1 MMGACVSRASITYRL
16 TVFHQGLEV
25 SRLTKTADMA
35 PRSSR
40 KWQARSDVSFC
51 KQTVS
56 RCQFF
61 QNEPFGIKIPVK

>member
-1 MMGACVSRASITYRL
+1 MMGACVSRTSITYRL

-40 KWQARSDVSFC
+40 K
-51 KQTVS
+51 
-56 RCQFF
+56 
-61 QNEPFGIKIPVK
+61 

>member
-1 MMGACVSRASITYRL
+1 MMGACVSRTSITYRL

-40 KWQARSDVSFC
+40 KWQARQMFPFVSKLFPDVSFFRMSLLVL
-51 KQTVS
+51 KF
-56 RCQFF
+56 R
-61 QNEPFGIKIPVK
+61 

>member
-1 MMGACVSRASITYRL
+1 MMGACVSRASITYPL

-25 SRLTKTADMA
+25 SRLTKTADMT

-40 KWQARSDVSFC
+40 KWQARSNVSFS

-56 RCQFF
+56 RC
-61 QNEPFGIKIPVK
+61 